1 MIKAQRSSFA
11 LSNTASSLLLR
22 DLFELSLEQFISEGS
37 SGSSRQDVVSSAV
50 SAVDTTPNS
59 YFLTGDS
66 PFAENISQFKNIFLS
81 GVTGFLGSHLLQDL
95 LENSSANVH
104 CLVRASPASQSDAT
118 RRLHDC
124 LQKYNVTLTSEQLAR
139 VIVHNGDLALPLFGL
154 PEDQFLLLSQSLDAV
169 IHNGAHV
176 NWLMTYAQLRPSNVL
191 VCWNLAVCL
200 VLLHALLTS
209 ASLGNRNSVAH
220 GSHWQAQVL
229 RPRIYSQVF
238 MLPFFDFNSCYHFKN
253 PWNYCTL
260 VFFLAHATVFRNC
273 TAQNLPH

>member
-1 MIKAQRSSFA
+1 MLSQDLVHYMIKAQRSSFA

-22 DLFELSLEQFISEGS
+22 DLFDSSLAQFISEGS
-37 SGSSRQDVVSSAV
+37 SGSGQDVGSSAV
-50 SAVDTTPNS
+50 SAVDAPPNS

-66 PFAENISQFKNIFLS
+66 PFAENILQFKNIFLS

-118 RRLHDC
+118 RRLYGC
-124 LQKYNVTLTSEQLAR
+124 LQKYNVTLTSGQLAR

-154 PEDQFLLLSQSLDAV
+154 PEDQFLLLSQSVDAV

-191 VCWNLAVCL
+191 VCCSLAVYI

-209 ASLGNRNSVAH
+209 ASLGNRNSVAY
-220 GSHWQAQVL
+220 GSYRQAQVL
-229 RPRIYSQVF
+229 RPHIHSQVF
-238 MLPFFDFNSCYHFKN
+238 AVALF
-253 PWNYCTL
+253 
-260 VFFLAHATVFRNC
+260 
-273 TAQNLPH
+273 